1 MALVP
6 GGGIEPPWCCHR
18 RILSPLRLPIP
29 PSRQER
35 RIIPQAEWCGNRG
48 EEPPSRIIR
57 AMRLDDFDFELPQEL
72 IAQLPAP
79 HRTASRLLHLD
90 GATGAIS
97 DRFFRDI
104 AELAAP
110 GDVMVFNNTRVIKAR
125 LTGRKKTG
133 GRVEVLVE
141 RVLGASQ
148 VLAQVRASHAPREG
162 SALLLADAAEAAV
175 LGRQGEFFR
184 LRFEN
189 CDDVFALLDRHGAL
203 PLPPYIAHAPETADE
218 ERYQTVYA
226 SEPGAVAAP
235 TAGLHFDEPLLE
247 RLRQRGVAVVYLTLH
262 VGAGTFQ
269 PVRVQN
275 PAEHEMHSEWYHVPQ
290 ATVDAV
296 AGAKRRG
303 GRVIAV
309 GTTSLRALETAAAG
323 GKLEAGYGESKLFIM
338 PGYRFRI
345 VERLITN
352 FHLPK
357 STLLMLVSAF
367 GGMDNIRRA
376 YRHAVERRYR
386 FFSYGDAMLIERVTN

>member
-1 MALVP
+1 
-6 GGGIEPPWCCHR
+6 
-18 RILSPLRLPIP
+18 
-29 PSRQER
+29 
-35 RIIPQAEWCGNRG
+35 
-48 EEPPSRIIR
+48 
-57 AMRLDDFDFELPQEL
+57 MRLDDFDFELPQEL

-189 CDDVFALLDRHGAL
+189 CDDVFALLDRYGAL

-338 PGYRFRI
+338 PGYRFRV